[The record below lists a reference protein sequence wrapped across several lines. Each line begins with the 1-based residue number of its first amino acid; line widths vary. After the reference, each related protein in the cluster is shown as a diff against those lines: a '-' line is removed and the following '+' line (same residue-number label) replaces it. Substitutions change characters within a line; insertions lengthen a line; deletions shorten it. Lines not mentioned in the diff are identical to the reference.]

1 LPALHSKQESAQA
14 WSKPKEGPELCLL
27 RLRGVVGPLHMAP
40 GRASLSRSMVGAVA
54 KSCASWAFLHSRVYG
69 RALLTVPHAA
79 VRAPAV
85 RACALVAVPRVEHR
99 MVNASRIIDP
109 ALHAAIH
116 SEEGWSSNETVDSD
130 PGIFAR

>member
-1 LPALHSKQESAQA
+1 LPALHSKQESAQT
-14 WSKPKEGPELCLL
+14 WSKPREGPELVYY
-27 RLRGVVGPLHMAP
+27 GFAVSSAHSIWPLAERP
-40 GRASLSRSMVGAVA
+40 PADQWLVVA
-54 KSCASWAFLHSRVYG
+54 KSCASWAFLHSRVYR

-109 ALHAAIH
+109 ALHAATH